1 MGALLGGIIGGIGNY
16 AAARTQAAAQDRAAQ
31 TALTGY
37 NYLRG
42 SEANNQFISN
52 GQAANSAQSQLL
64 GLTPMGEGAQNG
76 FQNYLNSTGYKFNL
90 QQGTDAVVSQNAA
103 RGMLNSGATGKALM
117 DYGQNIGSQYFNNYL
132 AQLGGISQQGQASV
146 FAPANAAASGSSA
159 AAQAIAGGGA
169 ARADG
174 INSLFGTAANY
185 FNTMTPIGAP
195 AGSDPSNMPKNQSSS
210 ERWHL

>member
-1 MGALLGGIIGGIGNY
+1 MGGLLGGIIGGIGNY
-16 AAARTQAAAQDRAAQ
+16 AAARTQARAQDRAAQ

-42 SEANNQFISN
+42 SEANNQFINN

-90 QQGTDAVVSQNAA
+90 QQGTDAIASQNAA
-103 RGMLNSGATGKALM
+103 RGMLNSGATGKALA

-132 AQLGGISQQGQASV
+132 AQLGGLSQQGQQGLNMTAGAGS
-146 FAPANAAASGSSA
+146 AGGPAAATAIGNSGDANADAVTS
-159 AAQAIAGGGA
+159 I
-169 ARADG
+169 
-174 INSLFGTAANY
+174 FGTVKNVI
-185 FNTMTPIGAP
+185 T
-195 AGSDPSNMPKNQSSS
+195 DPKVSG
-210 ERWHL
+210 RWHL